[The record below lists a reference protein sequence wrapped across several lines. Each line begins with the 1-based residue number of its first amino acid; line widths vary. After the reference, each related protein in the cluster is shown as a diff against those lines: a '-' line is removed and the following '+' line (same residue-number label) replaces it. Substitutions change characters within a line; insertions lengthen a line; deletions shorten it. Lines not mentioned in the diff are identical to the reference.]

1 MTLGDSWAC
10 DIRGVR
16 GDLSE
21 SDVEGVGVFAA
32 WLLSKED
39 RPGAKIIE
47 R

>member
-10 DIRGVR
+10 DVRGVR

-21 SDVEGVGVFAA
+21 SDEVAGVFAA

-39 RPGAKIIE
+39 RPGVKIIG